1 VSTFRASVSA
11 GESGPVITLSGE
23 VDLSTIAELSD
34 LITAQLAGGTIHL
47 TIDASGMSFADSAS
61 MRVLMLAAMMLRK
74 RGGGLVLLRPQPAL
88 ARLLDIMDADQVITV
103 RARPRSSQNPTATAK
118 SQKTFHTE
126 RGRVRAPAP
135 ASRIPGPPPSSVSS
149 AFCPRP

>member
-23 VDLSTIAELSD
+23 VDLSTIAEFSD
-34 LITAQLAGGTIHL
+34 VITAQLAGGTVNL

-61 MRVLMLAAMMLRK
+61 MRVLMLAAMTLRR

-103 RARPRSSQNPTATAK
+103 QGEAAGA
-118 SQKTFHTE
+118 
-126 RGRVRAPAP
+126 
-135 ASRIPGPPPSSVSS
+135 
-149 AFCPRP
+149 

>member
-34 LITAQLAGGTIHL
+34 LITAQLAGGTVHL
-47 TIDASGMSFADSAS
+47 TIDVSGMSFADSAS
-61 MRVLMLAAMMLRK
+61 MRVLMLAAMTLRR

-88 ARLLDIMDADQVITV
+88 GRLLEIMDADQVITV
-103 RARPRSSQNPTATAK
+103 QG
-118 SQKTFHTE
+118 QGE
-126 RGRVRAPAP
+126 V
-135 ASRIPGPPPSSVSS
+135 IPEPNGDT
-149 AFCPRP
+149 

>member
-1 VSTFRASVSA
+1 MSTFRASVSA

-23 VDLSTIAELSD
+23 VDLSTIAEFSD
-34 LITAQLAGGTIHL
+34 VITAQLAGGTVNL

-61 MRVLMLAAMMLRK
+61 MRVLMLAAMTLRR

-103 RARPRSSQNPTATAK
+103 QGEAAGA
-118 SQKTFHTE
+118 
-126 RGRVRAPAP
+126 
-135 ASRIPGPPPSSVSS
+135 
-149 AFCPRP
+149 

>member
-1 VSTFRASVSA
+1 VSTFRASVTA

-34 LITAQLAGGTIHL
+34 LITAQLAAETVSL
-47 TIDASGMSFADSAS
+47 TIDASAMSFADSAS
-61 MRVLMLAAMMLRK
+61 MRVLMLAAMTLRK

-103 RARPRSSQNPTATAK
+103 Q
-118 SQKTFHTE
+118 
-126 RGRVRAPAP
+126 G
-135 ASRIPGPPPSSVSS
+135 
-149 AFCPRP
+149 

>member
-1 VSTFRASVSA
+1 VSRFRASVSA

-34 LITAQLAGGTIHL
+34 LVTAQLAGGTAHL
-47 TIDASGMSFADSAS
+47 TIDVSGMSFADSAS
-61 MRVLMLAAMMLRK
+61 MRVLMLAAMTLRK

-103 RARPRSSQNPTATAK
+103 QA
-118 SQKTFHTE
+118 
-126 RGRVRAPAP
+126 
-135 ASRIPGPPPSSVSS
+135 
-149 AFCPRP
+149 